1 MVPRSSG
8 QADVNTKRLAIVGL
22 GKIAQDRHI
31 LAIAADGDI
40 ELVAIAADLSPQFAP
55 SICCNVR
62 GGE

>member
-1 MVPRSSG
+1 VT
-8 QADVNTKRLAIVGL
+8 AIRLAIVGL